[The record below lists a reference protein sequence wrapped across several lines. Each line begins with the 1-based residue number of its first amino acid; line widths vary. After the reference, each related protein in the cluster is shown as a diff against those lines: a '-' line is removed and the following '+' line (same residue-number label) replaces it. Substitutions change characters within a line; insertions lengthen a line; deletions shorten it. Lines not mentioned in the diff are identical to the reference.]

1 MKKRVLSAIIMV
13 AIFVPILLIGGK
25 VFAIFMTIL
34 ALMGLYE
41 LIHIRESKKEFP
53 FLIKLFAYI
62 MVAFFSLS
70 NLDSIEFSYT
80 MDYRVMAFMIF
91 AFLTPM
97 VFIHDFKKYNL
108 NDALFLIGSVLF
120 IGLSFNLLIICRNY
134 DIMYIIYLL
143 LITTITDT
151 FALFTGMLVGK
162 HKLCPSV
169 SPKKTIEGAI
179 GGTVAGTFVATAFY
193 TTVIDPSMSLAF
205 VVIITII
212 LSLLGQLGDLVF
224 SSIKRYYDKK
234 DFSNLIPE
242 HGGILDRFDS
252 LIFVVLAFIIFS
264 RENFKINWNNIY
276 TIIIPIIPTIVLIFL
291 SFRKSKARVMTI
303 PHKKIL

>member
-1 MKKRVLSAIIMV
+1 MKKRVLSAIVMI
-13 AIFVPILLIGGK
+13 AIFVPLLLIGGK
-25 VFAIFMTIL
+25 VFAIFMTLL
-34 ALMGLYE
+34 AVLGLYE

-53 FLIKLFAYI
+53 FLMKIFAYV
-62 MVAFFSLS
+62 MVVFFSLS
-70 NLDSIEFSYT
+70 HFDSIDFIYT
-80 MDYRVMAFMIF
+80 MDYRVVAFIIF
-91 AFLTPM
+91 AFLSPM
-97 VFIHDFKKYNL
+97 VFIHDYKKYNL

-120 IGLSFNLLIICRNY
+120 IGLSFNLFIICRNY

-151 FALFTGMLVGK
+151 FALFTGMLIGK

-169 SPKKTIEGAI
+169 SPKKTIEGLL
-179 GGTVAGTFVATAFY
+179 GGTIFGVFVATAFY
-193 TTVIDPSMSLAF
+193 VTAINPSISLAF
-205 VVIITII
+205 VIVVTTI
-212 LSLLGQLGDLVF
+212 LSLVGQLGDLVF

-264 RENFKINWNNIY
+264 
-276 TIIIPIIPTIVLIFL
+276 
-291 SFRKSKARVMTI
+291 S
-303 PHKKIL
+303 IL

>member
-1 MKKRVLSAIIMV
+1 MKKRVLSAILMMIV
-13 AIFVPILLIGGK
+13 FIPLLVIGGK
-25 VFAIFMTIL
+25 AFALFMSLL
-34 ALMGLYE
+34 AIMGLYE

-53 FLIKLFAYI
+53 FLMKLFAYG
-62 MVAFFSLS
+62 MVLFFALS
-70 NLDSIEFSYT
+70 HFKSIEFSYT
-80 MDYRVMAFMIF
+80 MDYRVVAFMIF
-91 AFLTPM
+91 AFLSPM
-97 VFIHDFKKYNL
+97 VFVHDFKKYNL

-162 HKLCPSV
+162 HKLCPIV
-169 SPKKTIEGAI
+169 SPKKTIEGLL
-179 GGTVAGTFVATAFY
+179 GGVFIGTFVATAFY
-193 TTVIDPSMSLAF
+193 TTVINPSTSLVF
-205 VVIITII
+205 VAIITAI
-212 LSLLGQLGDLVF
+212 LALVGQLGDLVF

-242 HGGILDRFDS
+242 HGGILDRLDS

-264 RENFKINWNNIY
+264 S
-276 TIIIPIIPTIVLIFL
+276 VL
-291 SFRKSKARVMTI
+291 
-303 PHKKIL
+303 

>member
-193 TTVIDPSMSLAF
+193 TTVIDSSMSLAF

-264 RENFKINWNNIY
+264 S
-276 TIIIPIIPTIVLIFL
+276 VL
-291 SFRKSKARVMTI
+291 
-303 PHKKIL
+303 

>member
-1 MKKRVLSAIIMV
+1 MKKRVLAAIVMI
-13 AIFVPILLIGGK
+13 AIFVPLLLIGGK
-25 VFAIFMTIL
+25 TFAIFMTLL
-34 ALMGLYE
+34 ALLGLYE
-41 LIHIRESKKEFP
+41 LLHIRESRKEFP
-53 FLIKLFAYI
+53 FLMKMFAYV
-62 MVAFFSLS
+62 MVVFFALS
-70 NLDSIEFSYT
+70 HFDSIEFIYT
-80 MDYRVMAFMIF
+80 MDYRVVAFMIF
-91 AFLTPM
+91 AFLSPM
-97 VFIHDFKKYNL
+97 VFIHDYKKYNL

-151 FALFTGMLVGK
+151 FALFSGILIGK

-169 SPKKTIEGAI
+169 SPKKTIEGSV
-179 GGTVAGTFVATAFY
+179 GGTIFGTFVATAFY
-193 TTVIDPSMSLAF
+193 ITVIDPSMSLAF
-205 VVIITII
+205 VTIITVI

-224 SSIKRYYDKK
+224 SSIKRYYGKK

-264 RENFKINWNNIY
+264 S
-276 TIIIPIIPTIVLIFL
+276 VL
-291 SFRKSKARVMTI
+291 
-303 PHKKIL
+303 

>member
-1 MKKRVLSAIIMV
+1 MKKRVLSAIVMI
-13 AIFVPILLIGGK
+13 AIFVPLLLIGGK
-25 VFAIFMTIL
+25 VFAIFMTLL
-34 ALMGLYE
+34 AVLGLYE

-53 FLIKLFAYI
+53 FLMKIFAYV
-62 MVAFFSLS
+62 MVVFFSLS
-70 NLDSIEFSYT
+70 HFDSIDFIYT
-80 MDYRVMAFMIF
+80 MDYRVVAFIIF
-91 AFLTPM
+91 AFLSPM
-97 VFIHDFKKYNL
+97 VFIHDYKKYNL

-120 IGLSFNLLIICRNY
+120 IGLSFNLFIICRNY

-151 FALFTGMLVGK
+151 FALFTGMLIGK

-169 SPKKTIEGAI
+169 SPKKTIEGLL
-179 GGTVAGTFVATAFY
+179 GGTIFGVFVATAFY
-193 TTVIDPSMSLAF
+193 VTAINPSISLAF
-205 VVIITII
+205 VIAVTTI
-212 LSLLGQLGDLVF
+212 LSLVGQLGDLVF

-264 RENFKINWNNIY
+264 
-276 TIIIPIIPTIVLIFL
+276 
-291 SFRKSKARVMTI
+291 S
-303 PHKKIL
+303 IL